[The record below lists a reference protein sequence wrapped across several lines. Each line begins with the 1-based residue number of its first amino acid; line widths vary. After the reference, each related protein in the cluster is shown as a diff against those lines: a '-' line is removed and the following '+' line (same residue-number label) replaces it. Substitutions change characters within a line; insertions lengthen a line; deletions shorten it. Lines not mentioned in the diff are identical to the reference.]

1 MTIDFE
7 VELSG
12 VFEGI
17 KQVMNDLSSSSRLI
31 IFLMYC
37 FCFLILK
44 ILDQCFRLLHR
55 MWLKMDLLQAIN
67 FLVFQMLFA
76 HRKSE

>member
-1 MTIDFE
+1 MMILDYE

-17 KQVMNDLSSSSRLI
+17 KQVTNDLSSSFRLI

-44 ILDQCFRLLHR
+44 ILDQYFHLFHR
-55 MWLKMDLLQAIN
+55 M
-67 FLVFQMLFA
+67 
-76 HRKSE
+76 

>member
-1 MTIDFE
+1 MIIDYE

-17 KQVMNDLSSSSRLI
+17 KQVVYDLSYSSRLI

-37 FCFLILK
+37 FSFLILK
-44 ILDQCFRLLHR
+44 ILDQYFHLFHR
-55 MWLKMDLLQAIN
+55 MWLKMDSLQAIN
-67 FLVFQMLFA
+67 FLVFQMLFV